1 MTEELSIIESD
12 IGPVIPVD
20 EVARLKEA
28 LEESKIRIKAARD
41 YADACESRV
50 RDLEKLVEMQKAT
63 IDAQG
68 KELKNVGDALRS
80 AFGFQY
86 Q

>member
-1 MTEELSIIESD
+1 MW
-12 IGPVIPVD
+12 
-20 EVARLKEA
+20 R
-28 LEESKIRIKAARD
+28 
-41 YADACESRV
+41 
-50 RDLEKLVEMQKAT
+50 LVEMQKAT